1 VFCPLCKAEFR
12 DGFTQCSDCR
22 LPLVATKEEADQ
34 QSVTRVWR
42 GGDQLE
48 FESVL
53 TALQNAGIPSQF
65 REHLNVGPA
74 VRAGLLSA
82 LFARPNRTRDTEF
95 DIRVLGGD
103 AERARLAIHQ
113 ALAETEDD

>member
-22 LPLVATKEEADQ
+22 IPLVATKEADQ
-34 QSVTRVWR
+34 QSVTRVWK

-53 TALQNAGIPSQF
+53 TALQNAGIPAQF

-95 DIRVLGGD
+95 EVEVLEGD
-103 AERARLAIHQ
+103 FVRAEQAVRQ
-113 ALAETEDD
+113 ALAETEDT